1 MTLRGSKRISNV
13 GSALEKIS
21 IFVDI
26 MQFFARNV
34 NIEAIVI
41 LRNFNHRAYIV

>member
-21 IFVDI
+21 IFVD

-34 NIEAIVI
+34 NIAAIVI